1 MKFRFLCLFFLH
13 IMDLPETLHDF
24 LLVFLGSGIILGS
37 LGVVLLTNPIF
48 SAFSLGLVLVC
59 ISLLYIL
66 SNSHFVAASQLLIYV
81 GAINILIIF
90 AVMFMNSSEY
100 YQDFNLWTVGDGITL
115 IVCTSIFVSL
125 ITIISD
131 TSWYGIIWTTRPNQ
145 IIEQDLIST
154 SQQIGIH
161 LSTDFF
167 LPFELI
173 SIILLVALI
182 GAIVV
187 ARHWSMMLE
196 HVLVLSAYLF
206 SIGIYGLITSRNM
219 VRALMCLELI
229 LNAVNINLVTFS
241 DFFDNRQLKG
251 NIFSIFVIAIAA
263 AEAAIGLAIVSAIAR
278 NRKSTRIN
286 QSNLLN
292 K

>member
-1 MKFRFLCLFFLH
+1 
-13 IMDLPETLHDF
+13 
-24 LLVFLGSGIILGS
+24 
-37 LGVVLLTNPIF
+37 
-48 SAFSLGLVLVC
+48 
-59 ISLLYIL
+59 
-66 SNSHFVAASQLLIYV
+66 
-81 GAINILIIF
+81 
-90 AVMFMNSSEY
+90 MNSSEY

-187 ARHWSMMLE
+187 AR
-196 HVLVLSAYLF
+196 
-206 SIGIYGLITSRNM
+206 
-219 VRALMCLELI
+219 
-229 LNAVNINLVTFS
+229 
-241 DFFDNRQLKG
+241 Q
-251 NIFSIFVIAIAA
+251 
-263 AEAAIGLAIVSAIAR
+263 
-278 NRKSTRIN
+278 
-286 QSNLLN
+286 
-292 K
+292 